1 METDPASK
9 ALAAA
14 LARQVGGNAKEAD
27 ATQHD
32 YVAKHGKTQPHYT
45 AERYA
50 LRKQPDAMS
59 AWLERARQAAA
70 ADVAALLPSDP
81 LLRYKDAPRFAAL
94 CKQMG
99 LTVPTDAVAT
109 P

>member
-1 METDPASK
+1 METAPASK

-70 ADVAALLPSDP
+70 ADVAAPP
-81 LLRYKDAPRFAAL
+81 CPATHCGVTRTPRVSPHCASRWA
-94 CKQMG
+94 
-99 LTVPTDAVAT
+99 
-109 P
+109 